1 MTTGDNS
8 GLTNQTLQQWQE
20 TAEYWTRHHDTIR
33 TMFAPLTRA
42 LIEQAQIVQGKSVI
56 DVAGGAG
63 EPSLTIAE
71 AVGPSGSVMCT
82 DPIAEMLALAQ
93 QEALSRGLQNVQF
106 QQCTADSL
114 PFENDRFDVAVS
126 RLGVMFFPDPLA
138 GLQEMLRVTKP
149 EGRIALAVW
158 GKSELNPY
166 SYCVTDVISR
176 YVPAQPVAPDAP
188 DAFRFAEPGKL
199 AEILKQAG
207 AIDVDERV
215 INFDFAAPLSLD
227 EFWPF
232 RSEISESLRTKLSK
246 LSSEEKARI
255 ADEVR
260 EKVRE
265 FFPDGQMKFPAQ
277 MIIVSGVKRIS
288 S

>member
-207 AIDVDERV
+207 AIDVDEGV
-215 INFDFAAPLSLD
+215 VNFDFAAPLSLD
-227 EFWPF
+227 EFWSF

-265 FFPDGQMKFPAQ
+265 FFPNGHMKFPAQ

>member
-207 AIDVDERV
+207 AIDVDEGV
-215 INFDFAAPLSLD
+215 VNFDFAAPLSLD

-265 FFPDGQMKFPAQ
+265 FFPNGQMKFPAQ